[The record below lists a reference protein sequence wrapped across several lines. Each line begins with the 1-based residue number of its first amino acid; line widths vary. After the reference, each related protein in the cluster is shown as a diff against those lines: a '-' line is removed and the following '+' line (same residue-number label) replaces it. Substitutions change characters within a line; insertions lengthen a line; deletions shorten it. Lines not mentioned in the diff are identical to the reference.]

1 MNSYISII
9 EDKFVIDPTAKNVVE
24 PKIYEHFKAG
34 VDKLNNAIHEGFI
47 IVEKGQKR
55 GNANE
60 FTTNAFS
67 NTYWW
72 GGAITFDDAE
82 TKVHALAM
90 RQSGNTAGLLAAIAQ
105 FIPGGWL
112 AAVSGYFWAWA
123 GNSIANDFDYHN
135 RGNGVT
141 LNVHWLPVIYYEVT
155 TNQ

>member
-9 EDKFVIDPTAKNVVE
+9 EDMFVIDPTAKNVVE

-67 NTYWW
+67 NTYW
-72 GGAITFDDAE
+72 
-82 TKVHALAM
+82 
-90 RQSGNTAGLLAAIAQ
+90 
-105 FIPGGWL
+105 
-112 AAVSGYFWAWA
+112 
-123 GNSIANDFDYHN
+123 
-135 RGNGVT
+135 
-141 LNVHWLPVIYYEVT
+141 
-155 TNQ
+155 